1 MSIHSQNFS
10 QQLVFYYYLCFMKK
24 VVFITGA
31 SSGFGKVTADY
42 LSKQGYCVYG
52 TSRNPKEEYTNK
64 IRMLKMDVT
73 DRSSIE
79 SAVSIIIKEQDRID
93 VLINNAGIGIGG
105 ALELATEEEIRLQMH
120 TNFLGC
126 VNVCNSII
134 PFMRSQK
141 NGLIINVSSIGG
153 VLGIP
158 FQGFYSASKFA
169 IEGYSETL
177 SLELRPF
184 NIKVCLLEPG
194 DFATGFTD
202 NRKISILTK
211 NSDFYKEQFNRTLKI
226 IEKEERN
233 GGNPILVAK
242 TLHRIIETKHPKFRY
257 KVGGILQIVFAKAK
271 AFIPDRIY
279 QYLLCIYYNL

>member
-1 MSIHSQNFS
+1 
-10 QQLVFYYYLCFMKK
+10 MKK
-24 VVFITGA
+24 VVLITGA
-31 SSGFGKVTADY
+31 SSGFGKVTSDY
-42 LSKQGYCVYG
+42 LSKKGYCVYG
-52 TSRNPKEEYTNK
+52 TSRNPKEEYANN

-73 DRSSIE
+73 DRSSVE
-79 SAVSIIIKEQDRID
+79 SAVEVVIKEQAHID
-93 VLINNAGIGIGG
+93 VLINNAGMGIGG
-105 ALELATEEEIRLQMH
+105 ALELATEEEIRLQMN

-126 VNVCNSII
+126 INVCNSVI
-134 PFMRSQK
+134 PFMRSQGK
-141 NGLIINVSSIGG
+141 GLIINTSSIGG

-169 IEGYSETL
+169 IEGYSESL

-202 NRKISILTK
+202 NRKISALTK
-211 NSDFYKEQFNRTLKI
+211 TSDFYKEKFNRTLKI

-233 GGNPILVAK
+233 GGDPILVAK
-242 TLHRIIETKHPKFRY
+242 TLHRIIEAKRPNFRY

-271 AFIPDRIY
+271 AFIPDRLY
-279 QYLLCIYYNL
+279 QSLLCIYYDL